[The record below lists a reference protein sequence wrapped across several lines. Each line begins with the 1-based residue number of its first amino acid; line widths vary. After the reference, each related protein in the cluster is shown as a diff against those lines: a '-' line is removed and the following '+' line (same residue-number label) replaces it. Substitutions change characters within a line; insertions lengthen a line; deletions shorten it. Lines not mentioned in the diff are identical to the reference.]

1 MGILERRDFSTQA
14 EEVMTPNKAKVEMVN
29 VGGTRVMKI
38 SAQPGYIWSKCVNP
52 LVGTESYQTKHVGII
67 VKG

>member
-1 MGILERRDFSTQA
+1 
-14 EEVMTPNKAKVEMVN
+14 MTPNKAKVENVN

-67 VKG
+67 VEG